1 MDQEI
6 VDILNKVPRCVN
18 RKVIKINNS
27 LDLNVAS
34 FPWSNHTRKVDN
46 TMQNSQELTREQIS
60 EGLKKGNIFD
70 SQKNKDE
77 TDHDFLVR
85 LLDDIEGLTN
95 GFSFDDVEVKVS
107 LENKD
112 WEGLR
117 NLILEASHNQDT
129 LNITINDYYEFID
142 AKEKNKIIL

>member
-6 VDILNKVPRCVN
+6 VDILNKVPRCVT

-27 LDLNVAS
+27 LDLNLAS

-46 TMQNSQELTREQIS
+46 TMQNIQEMTREDWDREIKNNNVFS
-60 EGLKKGNIFD
+60 

-77 TDHDFLVR
+77 SDHDFLVR
-85 LLDDIEGLTN
+85 LLEEIEGLTN
-95 GFSFDDVEVKVS
+95 GFSFDDVEVKVL

-117 NLILEASHNQDT
+117 KLILEASHNQDS
-129 LNITINDYYEFID
+129 LNITINDYYDFID